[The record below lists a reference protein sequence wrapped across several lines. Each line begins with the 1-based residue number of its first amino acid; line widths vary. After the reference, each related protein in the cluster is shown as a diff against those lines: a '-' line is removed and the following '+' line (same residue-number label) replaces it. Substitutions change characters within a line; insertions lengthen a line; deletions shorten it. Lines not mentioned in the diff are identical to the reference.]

1 MFLSYCSDLQRLS
14 QRIGELHDEIQ
25 DAKVSFKSL
34 HREKVRLE
42 KERGV
47 QRKKIENW
55 TEKCSEL
62 QMLKFGRL
70 IDLDVLEQG
79 SDRTK
84 EDEAEATIAAMET
97 AHQAEM
103 HKLQKELNHIR
114 QEYANVRLVI
124 YSLGLIYSN
133 VILFADHL
141 IQHIL
146 PCNHW

>member
-1 MFLSYCSDLQRLS
+1 MLICFGSDLQKLS
-14 QRIGELHDEIQ
+14 ERIGELHNEIQ

-55 TEKCSEL
+55 TDKCNEL

-84 EDEAEATIAAMET
+84 EDEAEATISAMEA

-103 HKLQKELNHIR
+103 HKLQSELNRYR
-114 QEYANVRLVI
+114 QAYANVRNNAQCLFSM
-124 YSLGLIYSN
+124 YLYQ
-133 VILFADHL
+133 LFADDVNQHL
-141 IQHIL
+141 VFI
-146 PCNHW
+146 NDW